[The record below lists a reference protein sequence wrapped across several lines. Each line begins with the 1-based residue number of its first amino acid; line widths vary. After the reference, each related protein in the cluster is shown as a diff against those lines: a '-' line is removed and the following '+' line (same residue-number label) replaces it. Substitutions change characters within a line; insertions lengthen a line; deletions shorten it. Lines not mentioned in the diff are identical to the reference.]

1 MPCKTAVELF
11 SNIPKIKRI
20 LQTLCDVGLD
30 YVKLGQSAPTLSGGE
45 AQRVKLAAELA
56 RPDTGR
62 TLYLL
67 DEPTTG
73 LHFDDLA
80 KLLTVMQRLVDL
92 GNTVLLIEH
101 NLDII
106 KAADWVV
113 DMGPE
118 AGHAGGQIV
127 IAGTPEMIVEYAGRA
142 GEQSGLPRSHTGEAL
157 REVLERDP
165 YEPRIPFDPE
175 AQQSEQG
182 IEIEEVGREARMPWE
197 ENGRRWHTQDRV
209 AHDSNPV
216 NGDGRALAAVID
228 KIEQHEGFAATNWN
242 SRSVVEVTGNKPSM
256 GWFLHALTGER
267 WLLKLKFRVRRG
279 TFKQAELQESIKLK
293 TPNEMEELP
302 IYGNQSRVRLSSQ
315 AAWQEIEIRVHTFE
329 EIDTPEFWQ
338 FVEQAIEGFSE
349 RVKRVES
356 DPQELL
362 PWVKLGQKW
371 HFLRKGFP
379 PGEMIAWAPP
389 VLEQLHNLLT
399 ELAPDGKF
407 EWTNKQ
413 VVHLTLPESGR
424 HWASLLTKK
433 PEAVQLQLLG
443 PKDKFPLG
451 RVSGL
456 GVRQAVKPV
465 DATNDL
471 VTISFD
477 RLEQLTQKELQ
488 EFLQEHYA
496 AAAARK

>member
-1 MPCKTAVELF
+1 
-11 SNIPKIKRI
+11 
-20 LQTLCDVGLD
+20 
-30 YVKLGQSAPTLSGGE
+30 
-45 AQRVKLAAELA
+45 
-56 RPDTGR
+56 
-62 TLYLL
+62 
-67 DEPTTG
+67 
-73 LHFDDLA
+73 
-80 KLLTVMQRLVDL
+80 MQRLVDL

-118 AGHAGGQIV
+118 AGHAGGQVV

-142 GEQSGLPRSHTGEAL
+142 SEKSGLPRSHTGEAL

-175 AQQSEQG
+175 AQQPEQG

-209 AHDSNPV
+209 AHDGNPV
-216 NGDGRALAAVID
+216 NWDGRALAAVID
-228 KIEQHEGFAATNWN
+228 KIEQHEGFAPTNWN
-242 SRSVVEVTGNKPSM
+242 SRSVVEVTGNKPSL

-279 TFKQAELQESIKLK
+279 TFKQAELQERIKLK

-315 AAWQEIEIRVHTFE
+315 AAWQEIEIRVHTLE

-338 FVEQAIEGFSE
+338 FVEEAIEGFSE

-379 PGEMIAWAPP
+379 PGETIAWEPP
-389 VLEQLHNLLT
+389 VLERLHKLLT
-399 ELAPDGKF
+399 ELAPGGKF

-413 VVHLTLPESGR
+413 VVHMTLPESGR

-433 PEAVQLQLLG
+433 PDAVQLQLLG

-451 RVSGL
+451 RVSGF

-477 RLEQLTQKELQ
+477 RLEQLTQRELQ